1 MCGFLMLL
9 ISVPLTFIRDY
20 STPIGE
26 LAAWNRTRAAVI
38 PVTIVFSFLW
48 LNGSMQDDSQ
58 SVLTGLVFAIP
69 GAFLGFLIKMK
80 TKPSDPPVWL
90 LTLNAILCFVM
101 SIMWIQFT
109 S

>member
-20 STPIGE
+20 TTPIGE